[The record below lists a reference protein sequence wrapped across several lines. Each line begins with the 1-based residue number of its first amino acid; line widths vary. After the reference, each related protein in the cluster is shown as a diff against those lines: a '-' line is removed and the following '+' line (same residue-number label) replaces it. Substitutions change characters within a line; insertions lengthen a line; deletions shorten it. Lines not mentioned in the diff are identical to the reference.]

1 MSIRQELEKRY
12 HNLFIDYALDRPL
25 DAKNICSVIRQSLHR
40 FLLGA
45 KKPALYCNGGHTQM
59 LMADFMYELKK
70 VKYIVD
76 NYAPCDEDHGF
87 ILIKDEDLEIR
98 GIDAVILSSYKF
110 RNDIKQSMK
119 EKHPDLPVL
128 DIYDE
133 FEQRGIMLQS
143 DYYYSNHPYQHY
155 KRINQLQREIR
166 SHTDIKTLH
175 ELYLRLVTK
184 YIHIKDFRTALIKLE
199 EWKKLG
205 GVHQEDTSR
214 IDGLLADVDALYEL
228 QKKAAESISENHVL
242 MLCIDGLRYQ
252 DLSEEYMPK
261 LSREFEK
268 SAFIFDNAYS
278 FSTSTYESLIPVYS
292 ENDDLRT
299 EYYNRNSISEQECR
313 FVQSA
318 CKQNRHIYFYTDMD
332 TFVDSPNIKYSAT
345 FQTATEKMWS
355 FILDASEDEKGLFYI
370 HILYESHYSFSNPYT
385 ENKLISEG
393 TALLFDFLPQKGRRL
408 RTDYEQQHLDSVH
421 YLDDILTPFLH
432 CLKCRML
439 VYADHG
445 NLILKQPCDIQD
457 ISETKLTFSED
468 WIHIPFLIRS
478 PEIGTGKSKK
488 LMTLMSLNDIIVC
501 LFEQRKYRIPD
512 CAFIK
517 AARSQIYNPDFRYL
531 YKEIGK
537 EKCLLAFELFIFA
550 GGYKVAVY
558 ADGTVELWETDDEK
572 ICSNNTVVKVFFERI
587 KTYITVCCADKIK
600 IFD

>member
-76 NYAPCDEDHGF
+76 NYAPCDENHGF

-299 EYYNRNSISEQECR
+299 EYYNRNSISDQECR
-313 FVQSA
+313 FFQEA
-318 CKQNRHIYFYTDMD
+318 RKQNRQIYFYTD
-332 TFVDSPNIKYSAT
+332 TDSYIDSTEIKYTGA
-345 FQTATEKMWS
+345 FQTATEKMWN
-355 FILDASEDEKGLFYI
+355 FTLDAANEENGLFYI
-370 HILYESHYSFSNPYT
+370 HIVYESHYSFSNPYT
-385 ENKLISEG
+385 EDKLISEG
-393 TALLFDFLPQKGRRL
+393 TAMLFDYLPQKGGKL
-408 RTDYEQQHLDSVH
+408 RTDYERQHLDSIH
-421 YLDDILTPFLH
+421 YLDNVLAPFIGRLR
-432 CLKCRML
+432 CRML

-445 NLILKQPCDIQD
+445 NLILEPDCSILDIP
-457 ISETKLTFSED
+457 ETKFTFDEE
-468 WIHIPFLIRS
+468 WIRIPYLMRS
-478 PEIGTGKSKK
+478 PEMGAGKSDQ
-488 LMTLMSLNDIIVC
+488 LMSLMSLNEIVISM
-501 LFEQRKYRIPD
+501 LNQKKYQIPKQP
-512 CAFIK
+512 FVK
-517 AARSQIYNPDFRYL
+517 VARSELYNPDFQYL
-531 YKEIGK
+531 YREIGK
-537 EKCLLAFELFIFA
+537 EKCLLAFEVFIFED
-550 GGYKVAVY
+550 GYKLGVY
-558 ADGTVELWETDDEK
+558 GDGSVELLGLDDMRK
-572 ICSNNTVVKVFFERI
+572 YNTENRKNAFLERI
-587 KTYITVCCADKIK
+587 NPYITVSKEISIK
-600 IFD
+600 C